1 VTCEAHAATCAVTLD
16 RGLDTWRSSGY
27 TLGMKTAISVPDEVF
42 ERAEHLAKH
51 LKMSRS
57 ELYSRAVA
65 EFLSRYSPDQVTESF
80 DRVCAAIGGEP
91 DPAIQRAA
99 RRVLERSEW

>member
-1 VTCEAHAATCAVTLD
+1 
-16 RGLDTWRSSGY
+16 
-27 TLGMKTAISVPDEVF
+27 MKAAISIPDHVF
-42 ERAEHLAKH
+42 ESAEHLAKH

-65 EFLSRYSPDQVTESF
+65 EFVSRYAPDQMTESF
-80 DRVCAAIGGEP
+80 NRVCAELEQVP
-91 DPAIQRAA
+91 DPALQRAA